1 MTINEVFS
9 TFTPEEILSNL
20 PSHTFNL
27 SDFQSAGLLGHQA
40 IDEMIEILESNGYVV
55 TDDNHYSRPENEIV
69 EEIKSICRK
78 INPNGYI
85 DKEKAKG
92 IICDYIDNWMIK
104 SF

>member
-1 MTINEVFS
+1 
-9 TFTPEEILSNL
+9 
-20 PSHTFNL
+20 
-27 SDFQSAGLLGHQA
+27 
-40 IDEMIEILESNGYVV
+40 VV

-85 DKEKAKG
+85 DKEKAKD

>member
-20 PSHTFNL
+20 PSYTF
-27 SDFQSAGLLGHQA
+27 GLLGQEA

-85 DKEKAKG
+85 DKEKAKD

>member
-1 MTINEVFS
+1 MITIKDVFS
-9 TFTPEEILSNL
+9 AFTPEEILSNI
-20 PSHTFNL
+20 PSREI
-27 SDFQSAGLLGHQA
+27 SDFLTTGFCDSHV
-40 IDEMIEILESNGYVV
+40 INEMIEVLESNGYVV
-55 TDDNHYSRPENEIV
+55 TDSKYYDRPENEIV

-85 DKEKAKG
+85 DKEKAKD